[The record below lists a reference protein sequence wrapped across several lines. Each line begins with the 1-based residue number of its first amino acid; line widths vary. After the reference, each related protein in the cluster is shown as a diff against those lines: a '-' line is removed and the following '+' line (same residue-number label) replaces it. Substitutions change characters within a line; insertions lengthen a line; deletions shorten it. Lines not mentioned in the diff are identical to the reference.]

1 MLPKKAKEFKKPVA
15 EDLNL
20 SEELVNDVIDFY
32 WEKVRKLI
40 TTVDENSIEILNL
53 GTFKLKTWKIDETT
67 STYKAIIERLEGK
80 FGKYAIKREYE
91 YRLEIL
97 EKAKESAAEEKER
110 LTKIKQERYASKD
123 KDNLEEQ
130 ASDT

>member
-1 MLPKKAKEFKKPVA
+1 LIPKKAKEFKKPVA

-20 SEELVNDVIDFY
+20 SEELVNDVINFY

-40 TTVDENSIEILNL
+40 TTVDENSVEILNL

-67 STYKAIIERLEGK
+67 STYKNIIERLEGK

-97 EKAKESAAEEKER
+97 EKAKEFAAEEKER

>member
-1 MLPKKAKEFKKPVA
+1 MIPKKAKEFKKPVA

-20 SEELVNDVIDFY
+20 SEELVNDVINFY

-40 TTVDENSIEILNL
+40 TTVDENSVEILNL

-67 STYKAIIERLEGK
+67 STYKNIIERLEGK

-97 EKAKESAAEEKER
+97 EKAKEFAAEEKER